1 MLLEAAHS
9 TATAVAALVSE
20 PPPYPTRLATK
31 AANPTLLAQ
40 FCSPTDEAT
49 GVKRLNLFTLKPATP
64 H

>member
-9 TATAVAALVSE
+9 TVIAVAALVSE
-20 PPPYPTRLATK
+20 PPPYPTRVATK

-40 FCSPTDEAT
+40 FCSPTEEVT
-49 GVKRLNLFTLKPATP
+49 GVKRLNPFTLKPAIP